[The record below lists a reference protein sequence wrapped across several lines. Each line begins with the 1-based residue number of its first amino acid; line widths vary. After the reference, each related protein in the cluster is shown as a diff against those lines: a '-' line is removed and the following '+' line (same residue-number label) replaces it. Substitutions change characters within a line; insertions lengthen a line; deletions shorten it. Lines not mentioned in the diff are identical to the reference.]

1 MRIELKAMRALLC
14 LVALLMAGPAP
25 AGERVRL
32 ELTGGDSVEGELLRR
47 DDRGVL
53 LLVGGEALR
62 FAADRVRALQAVGA
76 PERDAAAEQNAGP
89 YATGQRS
96 VRDVQSLVAE
106 LGEAVAVVKTPR
118 GLGTGWFCSPDGL
131 LVTNHHVVAGERTI
145 RVTVFPRRGDSLG
158 RKIYDKV
165 RIVAVNAEMDLAL
178 LKIEQELE
186 VDIPQLLLGDSRRV
200 RVGDEVFAIGNPLGL
215 ERTTSQGI
223 VSKVGRNI
231 GGRLF
236 LQTTAPIAP
245 GNSGGP
251 LFNDRGQV
259 IGVISRGAVLLD
271 GLGFAIPTVYVKEF
285 LDNIEAFAY
294 DEDNPNTGVAYL
306 EPPISTTDG
315 RIRFTRSDF
324 VRVGH
329 GLCCMRL
336 VDLGDGPAQ
345 EVVFADNNKS
355 EIGILRRRRSP
366 PAAGE
371 PDGLAGGWDINRL
384 PASRRFQLDSIA
396 VASRITSLAAGDLT
410 GDGTADLVFAGQPG
424 GLSLLAG
431 RAGGGFEPV
440 RRLADVEVVGH
451 PQALQLVDLDG
462 DRRLDLFVLG
472 PDNFAVLWSGHRR
485 RLYPLAA
492 ELRGK
497 VLQLAFQDADGDGR
511 LDVIFFVRSAHRGVT
526 TRLQSAARRFDHGRP
541 LSCPI
546 GGPVEPAGPASHPR
560 FLTLDAGVNRL
571 RELRLVTG
579 RADGGERRA
588 LISLPVASGR
598 DPSAGNASGDVLDID
613 GDGADELLTVDR
625 HRSEFTLIDHR
636 ADGFRVRRSP
646 APAGLAAFRLHR
658 TAAGQAVVFSL
669 SPRDALFGVGI
680 IRDGRIA
687 FPRPIHT
694 AGEVQGM
701 QLERLEGLAGHGSES
716 PALIWF
722 ERDGGGQVVRWSS
735 ADGVART
742 AAEQPPGSVDV
753 AGAELTFGPDPE
765 RQQARLDD
773 KIERLAF
780 AHFDDD
786 PHLDAVIF
794 WAYSG
799 KESLYL
805 GLGDGRFVAVAD
817 QQRLID
823 DEKDRELLVA
833 DVDGDGRREA
843 LQVQPGFVR
852 LLRVDEK
859 DRLYIAR
866 QLTWEHG
873 RIEQLVAVPEDGS
886 GAELIAFGDHSAR
899 RVRLAGAGGFQLRA
913 ETDLTGVAMGRLT
926 VGDVDGDR
934 RADLVGWRPDGA
946 VVLLARKSRL
956 AAAQRI
962 ALDAD
967 LERFEYW
974 NLHTGELDG
983 GARREVLLFDRRQA
997 VIEIL
1002 RQRKGRLWPVMRHRL
1017 YSSGLAD
1024 RAKRNKKGS
1033 AQPRGVAIG
1042 DVDGDD
1048 RPDLIFAIHDRLAIY
1063 LQAGAR
1069 AR

>member
-1 MRIELKAMRALLC
+1 MKIELKAMRTLLC
-14 LVALLMAGPAP
+14 LVALLVARPAP

-47 DDRGVL
+47 DERGVL

-62 FAADRVRALQAVGA
+62 FAADRVHSLQSVGA
-76 PERDAAAEQNAGP
+76 PGRDAAAEQNAGP
-89 YATGQRS
+89 YVTGQRP

-118 GLGTGWFCSPDGL
+118 GLGTGWFCNPDGL

-178 LKIEQELE
+178 LKIEEALG
-186 VDIPQLLLGDSRRV
+186 VDIPQLLLGDPRRV

-215 ERTTSQGI
+215 DRTTSQGI

-315 RIRFTRSDF
+315 RIRFTQSDF

-336 VDLGDGPAQ
+336 VDLGGGPAQ
-345 EVVFADNNKS
+345 EVVFADNNKA
-355 EIGILRRRRSP
+355 EIGILRRRRDP
-366 PAAGE
+366 VAARE
-371 PDGLAGGWDINRL
+371 PEDLAGGWDINRL

-431 RAGGGFEPV
+431 RSGGGFEPV
-440 RRLADVEVVGH
+440 RKLADVAVVGH
-451 PQALQLVDLDG
+451 PQALQLVDIDG

-472 PDNFAVLWSGHRR
+472 PDSFAVLWSGRQR
-485 RLYPLAA
+485 RLYPLET

-497 VLQLAFQDADGDGR
+497 VRQFAFQDADGDGR
-511 LDVIFFVRSAHRGVT
+511 LDVIFFVRSAHRGVIA
-526 TRLQSAARRFDHGRP
+526 RLQSAGRRFDHGRP
-541 LSCPI
+541 LHCPI

-560 FLTLDAGVNRL
+560 FLTLDVGVNRL

-579 RADGGERRA
+579 RAAGDERRA
-588 LISLPVASGR
+588 LVSLPVASGR
-598 DPSAGNASGDVLDID
+598 DPTAGDPTGDGLDID

-625 HRSEFTLIDHR
+625 HRSEFTLIDHS
-636 ADGFRVRRSP
+636 AGGFRVRRSP
-646 APAGLAAFRLHR
+646 APAGLSAFRLHR

-669 SPRDALFGVGI
+669 SPRDALFGFSP

-701 QLERLEGLAGHGSES
+701 QLERLDGLAGAGAEAL
-716 PALIWF
+716 ALIWF

-735 ADGVART
+735 ADGVADD
-742 AAEQPPGSVDV
+742 AADQPPGSVDV
-753 AGAELTFGPDPE
+753 AGTALTFGPDAE
-765 RQQARLDD
+765 QQQARLDG
-773 KIERLAF
+773 KIQRLAF
-780 AHFDDD
+780 AHFDQDE
-786 PHLDAVIF
+786 HLDAVIF

-799 KESLYL
+799 KESLYR

-817 QQRLID
+817 QRRLVAG
-823 DEKDRELLVA
+823 EKDHDLVVA

-843 LQVQPGFVR
+843 LQVQPGFAR

-859 DRLYIAR
+859 SRLYIAR
-866 QLTWEHG
+866 QLTWQYG

-899 RVRLAGAGGFQLRA
+899 RVRLAGADGFQVRA
-913 ETDLTGVAMGRLT
+913 ETDLTGVEMGRLAAA
-926 VGDVDGDR
+926 DVDGDG

-946 VVLLARKSRL
+946 VVLLARKRRL
-956 AAAQRI
+956 AAAPRI

-967 LERFEYW
+967 LERLEYW

-983 GARREVLLFDRRQA
+983 DARREVLLFDRRQA
-997 VIEIL
+997 VFEIL

-1024 RAKRNKKGS
+1024 HAKRNKKGG
-1033 AQPRGVAIG
+1033 AQPRAVAIG

-1048 RPDLIFAIHDRLAIY
+1048 RPDLVFAIHDRLAIY
-1063 LQAGAR
+1063 LQAGSR
-1069 AR
+1069 SR